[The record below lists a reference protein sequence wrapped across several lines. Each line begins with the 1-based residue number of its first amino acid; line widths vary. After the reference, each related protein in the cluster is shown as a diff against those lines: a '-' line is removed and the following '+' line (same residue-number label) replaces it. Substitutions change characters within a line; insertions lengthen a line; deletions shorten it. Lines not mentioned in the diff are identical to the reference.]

1 MSEDFA
7 HLLRGVLADERAAL
21 TGGDFAALA
30 AIALRMEE
38 ILRRIAAPG
47 PHDLASLRALASD
60 LARQQRLIEAS
71 LAGIRAAR
79 VRIAALRAAERGTR
93 SYGRDGSSQRIGAE
107 TPGFERRA

>member
-1 MSEDFA
+1 MSEDVA
-7 HLLRGVLADERAAL
+7 VLLHAILSEERAAL

-30 AIALRMEE
+30 SIALRKEE
-38 ILRRIAAPG
+38 LLRRFAVQGPG
-47 PHDLASLRALASD
+47 DLSRLRMLASE

-71 LAGIRAAR
+71 LAGVRAAR